1 MSKCTK
7 HVLDVKGIEKL
18 KIEDET
24 KIKGSTKKGE
34 MPWKDKGKVI
44 EDDSKE
50 PRREPKPQ
58 RSLGQFCELDGI
70 QAPRHPGECGDL
82 VLSQL

>member
-34 MPWKDKGKVI
+34 RLRKDKGKVF
-44 EDDSKE
+44 ESDSKNQNVNPSHE
-50 PRREPKPQ
+50 GARDSFV
-58 RSLGQFCELDGI
+58 SLMGLKVHDT
-70 QAPRHPGECGDL
+70 
-82 VLSQL
+82 